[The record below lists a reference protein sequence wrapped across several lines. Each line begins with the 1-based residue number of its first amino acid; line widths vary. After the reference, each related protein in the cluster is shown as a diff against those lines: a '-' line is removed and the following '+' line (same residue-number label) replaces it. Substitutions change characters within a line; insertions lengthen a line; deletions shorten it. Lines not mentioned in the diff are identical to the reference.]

1 MNLFTV
7 KQLKGQARS
16 ILSETTPPYR
26 NLVLLHSL
34 VYAAAQLV
42 LFLLGMLTESMMA
55 GTGGLSGMGTRAIL
69 STAESV
75 LSFAADILLPFWQL
89 GILYTTL
96 LVLSRQQVNFSM
108 LTRGVRRF
116 GPLLRYM
123 IVYGLMAT
131 AVSLAVMNVMSFVVL
146 LFPVPKEMMQVMEKL
161 EPDML
166 MDPVA
171 LLESLPVEELT
182 QWLLP
187 AYILMFAVLLV
198 VMVYLGQRLRFGY
211 YLILDDQTDRALEAV
226 FMSFRMTK
234 GAVWQCLKLD
244 LSFWWYTLLGMLPT
258 AFVFSRWLL
267 PAVGIELPMAPGM
280 LQLLG
285 LCISYGLELLLV
297 WWAGAHIEVT
307 KACAYQWLLPR
318 VLQRPNSQ

>member
-26 NLVLLHSL
+26 NLVLQHSL
-34 VYAAAQLV
+34 VYAAAQLA

-96 LVLSRQQVNFSM
+96 LVLGRQQVKFSM
-108 LTRGVRRF
+108 LTQGVRRF
-116 GPLLRYM
+116 GPLLRFM
-123 IVYGLMAT
+123 IVYGLIAT

-146 LFPVPKEMMQVMEKL
+146 ILPVPEEMMLVMEKL

-171 LLESLPVEELT
+171 LLKSLPVEELT

-187 AYILMFAVLLV
+187 AYVALMV

-211 YLILDDQTDRALEAV
+211 YLIMDDQTDRALEAV
-226 FMSFRMTK
+226 SMSLRMTK

-258 AFVFSRWLL
+258 AFIFSRWLF
-267 PAVGIELPMAPGM
+267 PAMGIELPIAPEM
-280 LQLLG
+280 LQLVG

-307 KACAYQWLLPR
+307 KVCAYQWLLPR
-318 VLQRPNSQ
+318 VLQNPNPQ

>member
-16 ILSETTPPYR
+16 ILLETTPPYR

-34 VYAAAQLV
+34 VYAAAQLA

-69 STAESV
+69 GTVESV

-96 LVLSRQQVNFSM
+96 LVLGRQQVNFSM

-116 GPLLRYM
+116 GPLLRFM
-123 IVYGLMAT
+123 IVYGLIAT
-131 AVSLAVMNVMSFVVL
+131 GVSLAVMNVMSFVVL
-146 LFPVPKEMMQVMEKL
+146 VLPVPEEMMLVMEKL

-171 LLESLPVEELT
+171 LMESLPMEELM

-187 AYILMFAVLLV
+187 AYILMFAALLI

-211 YLILDDQTDRALEAV
+211 YLILDDQTNRALEAV
-226 FMSFRMTK
+226 SMSFRMTK

-244 LSFWWYTLLGMLPT
+244 LSFLWYTLLGLLPT
-258 AFVFSRWLL
+258 AFVFSKWLF
-267 PAVGIELPMAPGM
+267 PAVGIELPIAPEM
-280 LQLLG
+280 LQLVG
-285 LCISYGLELLLV
+285 LCISYALELLLV

-318 VLQRPNSQ
+318 VLQNPNP